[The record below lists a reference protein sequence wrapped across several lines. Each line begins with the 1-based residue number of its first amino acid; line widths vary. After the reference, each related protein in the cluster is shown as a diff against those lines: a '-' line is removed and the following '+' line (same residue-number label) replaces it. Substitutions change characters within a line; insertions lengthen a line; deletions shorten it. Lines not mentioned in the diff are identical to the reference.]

1 MTEYNKNEKIQILF
15 KTFENFPL
23 DQVGLNIYAIADAA
37 QDKKF
42 LKVLEHLRQ
51 KCLLKEAS
59 GEKAKEISPHL
70 VQLPQNFTASEWL
83 WIEKNIAGTARMT
96 FIVTPLSF
104 DYLFKHLRKFLDVE
118 FEGGLEMMLAFWDP
132 VILATL
138 VGHKADKTLYIK
150 GPVFDPQQIKSL
162 LQPIQSWWYWD
173 RLRSLQCILGLNERV
188 EVLPQVKTPLHFTIE
203 QEEMMVEATL
213 PDNLI
218 YYLKLNNSFLVDKMD
233 DETLYQFVVKS
244 LPEARMYDL
253 SGTRDILNFICLKLI
268 YKDQFNQDAELKVQL
283 KRLKS
288 KQLNMNEVM
297 ALTMNKT
304 S

>member
-1 MTEYNKNEKIQILF
+1 MIESNQNQKLQILI

-37 QDKKF
+37 QDKRF
-42 LKVLEHLRQ
+42 LNILEHLRQ

-70 VQLPQNFTASEWL
+70 VQLPKNFTAAEWL

-104 DYLFKHLRKFLDVE
+104 DYLFKHLRQFLEVE
-118 FEGGLEMMLAFWDP
+118 FEGGLEMILAFWDP
-132 VILATL
+132 AILATL
-138 VGHKADKTLYIK
+138 VGHKADKTLYVK
-150 GPVFDPQQIKSL
+150 GPVFTPQQMKSL

-173 RLRSLQCILGLNERV
+173 RLGSLQSILGLNERV
-188 EVLPQVKTPLHFTIE
+188 ETLPQIKTPLHFRAE

-218 YYLKLNNSFLVDKMD
+218 YYLKLNNSFLVDKID
-233 DETLYQFVVKS
+233 DDKLYKLVIQS
-244 LPEARMYDL
+244 IPEARNYHL

-268 YKDQFNQDAELKVQL
+268 YKENFSSDMKIKIQLDNLKDKKV
-283 KRLKS
+283 S
-288 KQLNMNEVM
+288 MDEVM
-297 ALTMNKT
+297 ALIVGKA

>member
-1 MTEYNKNEKIQILF
+1 MIESNRNQKLQILF
-15 KTFENFPL
+15 KTFESFPL
-23 DQVGLNIYAIADAA
+23 DQVGLNIYAMADAA

-59 GEKAKEISPHL
+59 GEIAKEISPHL
-70 VQLPQNFTASEWL
+70 VQLPKNFTAAEWL

-104 DYLFKHLRKFLDVE
+104 DYLFKHLRQFLDVE

-132 VILATL
+132 AILATL
-138 VGHKADKTLYIK
+138 VGHKADKTLYVK
-150 GPVFDPQQIKSL
+150 GPVFNHQQIKSL

-173 RLRSLQCILGLNERV
+173 RLGNIHGVFGINERV
-188 EVLPQVKTPLHFTIE
+188 DVLPVIETPLKFTVK
-203 QEEMMVEATL
+203 QEEMMVEATF

-218 YYLKLNNSFLVDKMD
+218 YYLKLNNSFLVDKID
-233 DETLYQFVVKS
+233 DYELYQFVINTI
-244 LPEARMYDL
+244 PEARNYHL

-268 YKDQFNQDAELKVQL
+268 YKENFSSDMKIKIQLDNLKDKKV
-283 KRLKS
+283 S
-288 KQLNMNEVM
+288 MDEVM
-297 ALTMNKT
+297 ALIVGKA